1 MKKNIRRLQQ
11 QDNVPRSAA
20 VTIKRKRRN
29 GNGTRLQRGVKIAKA
44 LRESEAKYKT
54 LFEFAKDAI
63 FLADVQTGKIIDV
76 NVAGCNLLG
85 LPKEK
90 IIGKHQS
97 ELHPP
102 DLAEKYK
109 QTFQDHVQKGII
121 IGEDMIVQRADGTQV
136 PIDISASVV
145 KLGDRTIIMGIFRDI
160 SERLKMA
167 KALSESE
174 KNLSKAFRAI
184 PEAVS
189 IATLKDGVLL
199 EVNDNFL
206 TLNGYS
212 REEVIGHSA
221 KELNMWVN
229 PGDRYRMKQLMEK
242 HGHFENEEFLLR
254 RKSGDIR
261 TVVLSADIINFEGQ
275 PCMLTIGNDITER
288 KRIEEALRQSEAK
301 YSSLVERSND
311 GIIIIENGI
320 LKFMNNK
327 MAEMTGFTTEEAIG
341 RKFIDFS
348 APEDK
353 QRLME
358 IHMKRMAGEDVP
370 TNYEAT
376 ILGRDGH
383 RISTEVN
390 ACLITY
396 EGRPAVMAI
405 IRDITERKRVEQAL
419 VDEAIRRRIL
429 VEQSRDGI
437 VVLDQDGNVFEA
449 NQKFAEMLG
458 YTPEE
463 VRHLHVSDWEFLFP
477 REKLTEMIRT
487 VDEKGDHFETQH
499 RRKDG
504 TIYDVEI
511 STNGAIFAGQKLIFC
526 VCRDITERKQMEQ
539 ALVDE
544 ATRRRILVEQ
554 SRDGIVVLDQDGN
567 VFEANQKFAEM
578 LGYSLEEACKLNIF
592 DWSLPSPREPILEL
606 LRTVDEKGNHF
617 ETQHRRKDGSIY
629 DVEISTNGA
638 IFAGQKLIFCV
649 CRDITERKRMEQA
662 LQESEEKFSKAFHA
676 SPEAIA
682 ITTVKEGRY
691 IDVNESYLQRTG
703 YSKEELIGKTTRE
716 IHIWANNDDRV
727 VMFELL
733 QKYGKV
739 NNAEFNF
746 RMKSGEIRTWL
757 ISMERINIKGE
768 ECHIGVS
775 IDITERKRMEQALRE
790 SEEKFSKAFHASPQ
804 QIIITRDR
812 DDVTVDVNDS
822 FTRATG
828 FTREETIGKTS
839 KELGVWPKSEDNLR
853 LQQMLKDKG
862 RIFNEEFEFINKS
875 GEKTTSLV
883 CIEPVNIGGE
893 KCWLSIVTDITE
905 RKKVEKA
912 LRESEERI
920 AKAFQ
925 AIPEAISIASL
936 EGDIFLEV
944 NDSFISLSGYSREEI
959 IGHTTN
965 EIVHWV
971 KPDDSERM
979 KKLLEKRTSF
989 KNEEFILRNKSGEA
1003 FTLLMSG
1010 DVINFG
1016 GKPCIL
1022 VVANDITER
1031 KKIEQALRESEEKFS
1046 KAFHAM
1052 PEEVA
1057 ISRISDHVFIDVND
1071 AFCRNNGYTREEI
1084 IGQSGNTLNLTITK
1098 NQLNQVME
1106 MVNERGRAD
1115 NVEFEVVK
1123 KTGEKQTLMVSAEV
1137 ININGEPCLLCIASD
1152 ITERKKMEQTLRES
1166 EEKFSKAFHAMPEAV
1181 SIARLEDG
1189 TFIEVNDSFV
1199 SLNGYSKDEVIGRSG
1214 DDLDNWV
1221 YPSERDR
1228 MVNMVKKQGHAENIE
1243 CEIKT
1248 KTGEIHTVLMSAD
1261 IINIGGEP
1269 CMLCIASDI
1278 TERKKMEQAL
1288 RESEEKFSK
1297 AFHAIPE
1304 TLSITTV
1311 KEGRFLDVNESF
1323 LRLNQVSREE
1333 VINRTGEEIGFL
1345 KPEDKRNKIREL
1357 LKKQNQFSN
1366 VEIEFEAKSGKRLT
1380 FLFSAN
1386 TINIGGEPC
1395 RLIIGNDITVR
1406 KEAEINLQRALIDL
1420 EQSSA
1425 LLKATNKELESF
1437 SYSVSH
1443 DLRSPLRSI
1452 DGFSQALLEDY
1463 SSKLDEK
1470 GQDYLKRLR
1479 TASQKMGE
1487 LIDGLLKLSRLT
1499 RSEMHQEKVDLSS
1512 LANEIA
1518 TRLQE
1523 THKNR
1528 VVKFIIDNDLTA
1540 TGDPQML
1547 RVLLENLL
1555 GNAFKFTKNTKQARI
1570 EFGSI
1575 VEGER
1580 KTFFIKDNGAGF
1592 DMVYKDKLFGAFQR
1606 LHDTAEYPGTGIGLA
1621 TVQRII
1627 NRHGGSIRAEG
1638 EVGKGATFYFTLN

>member
-1 MKKNIRRLQQ
+1 
-11 QDNVPRSAA
+11 
-20 VTIKRKRRN
+20 
-29 GNGTRLQRGVKIAKA
+29 
-44 LRESEAKYKT
+44 
-54 LFEFAKDAI
+54 
-63 FLADVQTGKIIDV
+63 
-76 NVAGCNLLG
+76 
-85 LPKEK
+85 
-90 IIGKHQS
+90 
-97 ELHPP
+97 
-102 DLAEKYK
+102 
-109 QTFQDHVQKGII
+109 
-121 IGEDMIVQRADGTQV
+121 
-136 PIDISASVV
+136 
-145 KLGDRTIIMGIFRDI
+145 
-160 SERLKMA
+160 
-167 KALSESE
+167 
-174 KNLSKAFRAI
+174 
-184 PEAVS
+184 
-189 IATLKDGVLL
+189 
-199 EVNDNFL
+199 
-206 TLNGYS
+206 
-212 REEVIGHSA
+212 
-221 KELNMWVN
+221 
-229 PGDRYRMKQLMEK
+229 
-242 HGHFENEEFLLR
+242 
-254 RKSGDIR
+254 
-261 TVVLSADIINFEGQ
+261 
-275 PCMLTIGNDITER
+275 
-288 KRIEEALRQSEAK
+288 
-301 YSSLVERSND
+301 
-311 GIIIIENGI
+311 
-320 LKFMNNK
+320 
-327 MAEMTGFTTEEAIG
+327 
-341 RKFIDFS
+341 
-348 APEDK
+348 
-353 QRLME
+353 
-358 IHMKRMAGEDVP
+358 
-370 TNYEAT
+370 
-376 ILGRDGH
+376 
-383 RISTEVN
+383 
-390 ACLITY
+390 
-396 EGRPAVMAI
+396 
-405 IRDITERKRVEQAL
+405 
-419 VDEAIRRRIL
+419 
-429 VEQSRDGI
+429 
-437 VVLDQDGNVFEA
+437 
-449 NQKFAEMLG
+449 
-458 YTPEE
+458 
-463 VRHLHVSDWEFLFP
+463 
-477 REKLTEMIRT
+477 
-487 VDEKGDHFETQH
+487 
-499 RRKDG
+499 
-504 TIYDVEI
+504 
-511 STNGAIFAGQKLIFC
+511 
-526 VCRDITERKQMEQ
+526 
-539 ALVDE
+539 
-544 ATRRRILVEQ
+544 
-554 SRDGIVVLDQDGN
+554 
-567 VFEANQKFAEM
+567 
-578 LGYSLEEACKLNIF
+578 
-592 DWSLPSPREPILEL
+592 
-606 LRTVDEKGNHF
+606 
-617 ETQHRRKDGSIY
+617 
-629 DVEISTNGA
+629 
-638 IFAGQKLIFCV
+638 
-649 CRDITERKRMEQA
+649 
-662 LQESEEKFSKAFHA
+662 
-676 SPEAIA
+676 
-682 ITTVKEGRY
+682 
-691 IDVNESYLQRTG
+691 
-703 YSKEELIGKTTRE
+703 
-716 IHIWANNDDRV
+716 
-727 VMFELL
+727 
-733 QKYGKV
+733 
-739 NNAEFNF
+739 
-746 RMKSGEIRTWL
+746 
-757 ISMERINIKGE
+757 
-768 ECHIGVS
+768 
-775 IDITERKRMEQALRE
+775 
-790 SEEKFSKAFHASPQ
+790 
-804 QIIITRDR
+804 
-812 DDVTVDVNDS
+812 
-822 FTRATG
+822 
-828 FTREETIGKTS
+828 
-839 KELGVWPKSEDNLR
+839 
-853 LQQMLKDKG
+853 
-862 RIFNEEFEFINKS
+862 
-875 GEKTTSLV
+875 
-883 CIEPVNIGGE
+883 
-893 KCWLSIVTDITE
+893 
-905 RKKVEKA
+905 
-912 LRESEERI
+912 
-920 AKAFQ
+920 
-925 AIPEAISIASL
+925 
-936 EGDIFLEV
+936 
-944 NDSFISLSGYSREEI
+944 
-959 IGHTTN
+959 
-965 EIVHWV
+965 
-971 KPDDSERM
+971 
-979 KKLLEKRTSF
+979 
-989 KNEEFILRNKSGEA
+989 
-1003 FTLLMSG
+1003 
-1010 DVINFG
+1010 
-1016 GKPCIL
+1016 
-1022 VVANDITER
+1022 
-1031 KKIEQALRESEEKFS
+1031 
-1046 KAFHAM
+1046 M

-1333 VINRTGEEIGFL
+1333 VINRTSEEIGFL
-1345 KPEDKRNKIREL
+1345 KPGDKRNKIREL